1 LLAKHAYINNDHC
14 RKADAL
20 TSIQNESYGN
30 RLAELHI
37 ARLLSPTLETNNTP

>member
-1 LLAKHAYINNDHC
+1 LGFTRLLAKHACINNDHC

-37 ARLLSPTLETNNTP
+37 ARLAVADL